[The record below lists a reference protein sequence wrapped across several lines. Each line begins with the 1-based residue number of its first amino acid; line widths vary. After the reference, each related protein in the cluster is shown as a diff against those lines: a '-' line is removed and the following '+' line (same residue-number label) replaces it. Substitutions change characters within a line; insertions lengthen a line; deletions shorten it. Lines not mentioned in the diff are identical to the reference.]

1 MNTLKGLKG
10 VLLMAKKIDALAM
23 LKRMRETAQ
32 TGLQSGTW
40 FATIGDNVG
49 VELFGTVSRIFEYE
63 YGDEKRLAFE
73 LRLEA
78 DTAFEVIIDEKTTEH
93 VEPKAG
99 ELVLVSLSGQLRHLF
114 EKYNVM
120 PGTVAYLKYEG
131 KDETKKIRGNH
142 PHNWTYSFVDP
153 STGEASN

>member
-1 MNTLKGLKG
+1 MKG
-10 VLLMAKKIDALAM
+10 VLTMAKKIDALAM
-23 LKRMRETAQ
+23 LKRMRETAK
-32 TGLQSGTW
+32 TGLQSGIW

-63 YGDEKRLAFE
+63 YDGEKRMAFE

-78 DTAFEVIIDEKTTEH
+78 DTAFEVIVDGNTTER

-99 ELVLVSLSGQLRHLF
+99 DLVLVALSGQLRHLF
-114 EKYNVM
+114 EKFNVM
-120 PGTVAYLKYEG
+120 PGTLAYLKYEG

-142 PHNWTYSFVDP
+142 PHTWTYSFFDP
-153 STGEASN
+153 STGETSN

>member
-1 MNTLKGLKG
+1 
-10 VLLMAKKIDALAM
+10 MAKKIDALEM
-23 LKRMRETAQ
+23 LKRMRETAK
-32 TGLQSGTW
+32 TGLESGTW
-40 FATIGDNVG
+40 FATISDNVG

-63 YGDEKRLAFE
+63 YDNEKRLAFE

-78 DTAFEVIIDEKTTEH
+78 DTAFEVIVDKNTTETA
-93 VEPKAG
+93 ELKAG

-120 PGTVAYLKYEG
+120 PGTVAYLMYVG

-153 STGEASN
+153 STGEVSN